1 MLRVIVPHET
11 YLTGRKTGWLS
22 VLGWQA
28 AFASI
33 CFLCGTLIQ
42 GLLVLNYQDYVSE
55 RWHGTLF
62 TIAIAAISTFVNTYG
77 ATQLPTLEGLILI
90 LHIFGFFAVMIP
102 LWVMA
107 PRTPTETVFTEFTNA
122 GGWSSMGLA
131 CLVGQLTPIFSFLGK
146 DVLIPLINFISDL
159 LYQVLMPRLI
169 CVSTTHPFD
178 SSTY

>member
-1 MLRVIVPHET
+1 M
-11 YLTGRKTGWLS
+11 
-22 VLGWQA
+22 
-28 AFASI
+28 
-33 CFLCGTLIQ
+33 
-42 GLLVLNYQDYVSE
+42 VLNYPDYVSE

-62 TIAIAAISTFVNTYG
+62 TIAIALVSTFVNTYG

-122 GGWSSMGLA
+122 GGWSTMGLA

-146 DVLIPLINFISDL
+146 LRYSDL
-159 LYQVLMPRLI
+159 L
-169 CVSTTHPFD
+169 
-178 SSTY
+178 